1 MEISC
6 LIVCSYGSTFF
17 VPSLMSTKSMG
28 KVQTYGN
35 LASYFSKAEPFLF
48 EDEFKNNLFWELAKV
63 SRTRG
68 NPTWAGNVFLHGK
81 LSISSLITPSGY
93 LLISEGAGEA
103 IIRLA
108 KYGKTKKWK
117 IKGVTGSQE
126 SVGFFIREW
135 LGETGTLPAERKD
148 FMIYSVPCDKVFKA
162 FPEPT
167 LEVVKSESWPR
178 IQTWTTLF
186 ANESS
191 PPVNANALLTIS
203 REMMKRGNLFLVR
216 KEGVGACAMGGF
228 GRSTPNS
235 LVINEVFVPKELRG
249 MGYGSELISGL
260 IGEARRRKF
269 SKCIL
274 FSDFFGPKNLYERLG
289 FEKVVPFCE
298 QSLG

>member
-1 MEISC
+1 
-6 LIVCSYGSTFF
+6 
-17 VPSLMSTKSMG
+17 MG

-35 LASYFSKAEPFLF
+35 LVSYFSKAEPFLL
-48 EDEFKNNLFWELAKV
+48 EEELKNNLFWELAKV

-68 NPTWAGNVFLHGK
+68 NPSWAGNVFLHGK
-81 LSISSLITPSGY
+81 LLASSLITPSGY
-93 LLISEGAGEA
+93 LLISDGAEEA

-135 LGETGTLPAERKD
+135 LGETGTLAAERKD
-148 FMIYSVPCDKVFKA
+148 FMIYSVSCNQA
-162 FPEPT
+162 FEEPPESA
-167 LEVVKSESWPR
+167 LEVVKPESWPR
-178 IQTWTTLF
+178 IQTWTTHF

-191 PPVNANALLTIS
+191 PPVNANALLAIS
-203 REMMKRGNLFLVR
+203 RKMMKRGNLFLLR
-216 KEGVGACAMGGF
+216 KEGVGACSMGGF

-260 IGEARRRKF
+260 IGEARSRNV

-274 FSDFFGPKNLYERLG
+274 FSDFFSPKNLYERLG
-289 FEKVVPFCE
+289 FEKVVTFCE
-298 QSLG
+298 QALS